1 MPLRLF
7 GHCRQHQQG
16 EGRDGR
22 GVPRY
27 GRQAHLKDEATI
39 ASLGTGAD
47 GVRGPGRKSGWH
59 GLPGRRGWRR
69 CRQQGSLCRVSPP
82 PSAAG
87 AQKAPARGENGSGSR
102 MLTLMGIHKGAPR
115 PVQPIT
121 GADAPAGAS
130 ASSPSSEVSAGNCT
144 VSRVGATLC
153 VPIHVAFPYGGIKR
167 FRAPP
172 VRAYQ
177 LSAHATGR
185 AAFAIATAIPLCPGR
200 PYPVCFSV
208 WPRPT
213 SARRACSPLP
223 LAILYYLPRKRV
235 NEAARGWGRT
245 SMAAKG
251 PASGGVL
258 AMGLLHGHTG
268 CPPRPGFPPPCPLRP
283 AASSRDVR
291 PAKLGRTAWPP
302 GQSLGNASETHIR
315 PRPHFPRGTRAKHRK
330 LHLLPSRA
338 ASTAKRWAARP
349 RVPQLRRLSGPWV
362 IRTWGA
368 DG

>member
-1 MPLRLF
+1 MAWPPWAQGLAAVQAAGQPVPGIPSAQRGRRTKSASTGRKWQRQPYADVDGHPQGRAPASTAHHGGGCAGRGFRVLPVQRGVRRELHGFAGGRYPVRAYSRSLPLR
-7 GHCRQHQQG
+7 RHQ
-16 EGRDGR
+16 
-22 GVPRY
+22 
-27 GRQAHLKDEATI
+27 
-39 ASLGTGAD
+39 
-47 GVRGPGRKSGWH
+47 
-59 GLPGRRGWRR
+59 
-69 CRQQGSLCRVSPP
+69 
-82 PSAAG
+82 
-87 AQKAPARGENGSGSR
+87 
-102 MLTLMGIHKGAPR
+102 
-115 PVQPIT
+115 
-121 GADAPAGAS
+121 
-130 ASSPSSEVSAGNCT
+130 
-144 VSRVGATLC
+144 
-153 VPIHVAFPYGGIKR
+153 AFPG
-167 FRAPP
+167 AP

-362 IRTWGA
+362 IRTRGA
-368 DG
+368 GG

>member
-1 MPLRLF
+1 MNERKI
-7 GHCRQHQQG
+7 
-16 EGRDGR
+16 GRTSVVESTVTD
-22 GVPRY
+22 
-27 GRQAHLKDEATI
+27 AML
-39 ASLGTGAD
+39 AD
-47 GVRGPGRKSGWH
+47 AV
-59 GLPGRRGWRR
+59 
-69 CRQQGSLCRVSPP
+69 
-82 PSAAG
+82 
-87 AQKAPARGENGSGSR
+87 GSGSLPVLATPAVCALVEKAAAALAQESLPEGITTVGTS
-102 MLTLMGIHKGAPR
+102 LTLEHLRATAPGA
-115 PVQPIT
+115 
-121 GADAPAGAS
+121 
-130 ASSPSSEVSAGNCT
+130 
-144 VSRVGATLC
+144 
-153 VPIHVAFPYGGIKR
+153 
-167 FRAPP
+167 P

-200 PYPVCFSV
+200 PCPVCFSV

-338 ASTAKRWAARP
+338 ASTAKKWAARP